1 MNKAS
6 LVLGIA
12 AAAALTGCMDP
23 EWARKHNKPQG
34 PAEPT
39 PTYQENVTPSGPVT
53 PVRPGPAATEVA
65 VVPGDTPPTIEETTI
80 PDAPGPDR
88 TGARDKNLPAYPG
101 TTPPPAANAQ
111 APAADSTTYV
121 VQPGDTL
128 SKLSKR
134 TNIKIDAIKKANPQI
149 KGNNLIVGQKLTL
162 PGKVEVEPPKA
173 VEPPAPPKPYT
184 GPTSVYTIKQ
194 GDTLGGIARA
204 HKTSVAQLKAMN
216 NMKNDIVV
224 VGRKLTVPGA
234 AAAAAAAPA
243 KAADKKAP
251 AKPADAKA
259 TTKPA
264 DPKAAAPA
272 KADDKKAEAPAK
284 ADDKAAPAPEPAPA
298 PAPGPDQVV
307 APAPAPAPAPAAGG
321 ENFIIYTVKDGEDIT
336 GISIEHD
343 ISPSEIRQLNNLP
356 PEAQVTAGMQLK
368 LPASTL

>member
-101 TTPPPAANAQ
+101 TTPPSAANAP

-162 PGKVEVEPPKA
+162 PGKVEIEPPKA

-243 KAADKKAP
+243 KAADKAAAVKAP
-251 AKPADAKA
+251 AKAADKK
-259 TTKPA
+259 TP
-264 DPKAAAPA
+264 PA
-272 KADDKKAEAPAK
+272 KADEKKVETPAK
-284 ADDKAAPAPEPAPA
+284 ADEKAGEDKKPAAEEPAPAPEQNQAAAKGETPPPAPA
-298 PAPGPDQVV
+298 PAPGP
-307 APAPAPAPAPAAGG
+307 G